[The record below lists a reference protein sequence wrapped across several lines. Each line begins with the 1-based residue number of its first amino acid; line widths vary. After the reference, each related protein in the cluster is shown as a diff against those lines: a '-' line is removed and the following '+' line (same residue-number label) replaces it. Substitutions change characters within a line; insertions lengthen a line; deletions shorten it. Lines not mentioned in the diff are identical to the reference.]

1 VPVRVRARFAV
12 FVFFFVAC
20 MATLHAQHPGNSTAY
35 YQQLR
40 GLMPGG
46 EVIAV
51 NNLVLHRDAATFTF
65 RRGSFAF
72 YGEVNGKVTG
82 AVFKGEGHLHI
93 APPTAQERHNLQLL
107 AHTEE
112 FDEEFDQAVLRFT
125 DGTAAELRKAS
136 AGKGEPD
143 TTYAKAAEEVRGF
156 ARHHLNEN
164 LDLRLLQDVL
174 SPVPGG
180 YFLAAMHGQKNAHSY
195 FVFDPQGVSGYAPE
209 EVALLNY
216 NWRDDAVTCPLAFHR
231 AAEYANGT
239 ASGNEHNAAYRIL
252 SENLDVSIEKSG
264 FLSSLATVEVHA
276 EQDGVAVIPLDLHAD
291 RFSML
296 TVSRVET
303 GKGDSLDFVQEKK
316 DEDPDFGVVLA
327 QPIKK
332 GETATLKITYGGK
345 DVVFNEGGGNYYP
358 IARENWYPNS
368 IQGLGDP
375 ATYRML
381 FHVPKGL
388 QVIATGTKVNE
399 STDGKITTSEWKTDV
414 PLPLVGFSL
423 GEFANKQA
431 KFGGALAGQLT
442 IDAYANKQPPDAVAA
457 LVQRLSEHDQSL
469 GSLNTT
475 PMLANELSQG
485 EAAAQIYTNYFGP
498 LPFAQISLTQQS
510 ACNYGQSWPMLVYL
524 PICGFFD
531 DTQRHFLGLG
541 GENLTMPSYWKIV
554 TPHEVAHQWWGNTV
568 EMRSYRDEWMR
579 EGFAD
584 ASASIFLQSTR
595 PNSGE
600 FLDFWRQE
608 RKLITEKNAEGFRP
622 IDVGPV
628 TMGRRLSSPKAGF
641 DIYQNLVYP
650 KGAYILHMIR
660 MIMWTP
666 QEGDARFKA
675 TMQDFVQSHLLQAAT
690 TEDFKAMVEKHMSP
704 QMDLDGNHRMDWFFN
719 QYVYGTDLPV
729 YHFEGQAT
737 QNGDATSLHIKLT
750 QSGVPDKFRM
760 PVPIYLELE
769 GGKTM
774 RLGSINITGDKT
786 IDQTLQLPKLPARVK
801 RVSVNYYYDVLSTEN

>member
-1 VPVRVRARFAV
+1 
-12 FVFFFVAC
+12 
-20 MATLHAQHPGNSTAY
+20 
-35 YQQLR
+35 
-40 GLMPGG
+40 
-46 EVIAV
+46 
-51 NNLVLHRDAATFTF
+51 
-65 RRGSFAF
+65 
-72 YGEVNGKVTG
+72 
-82 AVFKGEGHLHI
+82 
-93 APPTAQERHNLQLL
+93 
-107 AHTEE
+107 
-112 FDEEFDQAVLRFT
+112 
-125 DGTAAELRKAS
+125 
-136 AGKGEPD
+136 
-143 TTYAKAAEEVRGF
+143 
-156 ARHHLNEN
+156 
-164 LDLRLLQDVL
+164 
-174 SPVPGG
+174 
-180 YFLAAMHGQKNAHSY
+180 
-195 FVFDPQGVSGYAPE
+195 
-209 EVALLNY
+209 
-216 NWRDDAVTCPLAFHR
+216 
-231 AAEYANGT
+231 
-239 ASGNEHNAAYRIL
+239 
-252 SENLDVSIEKSG
+252 
-264 FLSSLATVEVHA
+264 
-276 EQDGVAVIPLDLHAD
+276 
-291 RFSML
+291 
-296 TVSRVET
+296 
-303 GKGDSLDFVQEKK
+303 
-316 DEDPDFGVVLA
+316 
-327 QPIKK
+327 
-332 GETATLKITYGGK
+332 
-345 DVVFNEGGGNYYP
+345 
-358 IARENWYPNS
+358 
-368 IQGLGDP
+368 
-375 ATYRML
+375 
-381 FHVPKGL
+381 
-388 QVIATGTKVNE
+388 
-399 STDGKITTSEWKTDV
+399 
-414 PLPLVGFSL
+414 
-423 GEFANKQA
+423 
-431 KFGGALAGQLT
+431 
-442 IDAYANKQPPDAVAA
+442 
-457 LVQRLSEHDQSL
+457 VQRLSEHDQSL

-554 TPHEVAHQWWGNTV
+554 TPHEVAHQWWGHTV

-660 MIMWTP
+660 MMMWTP